1 MAKRMNW
8 WKKFRGSL
16 IGRSLEV
23 ILYAVLLVMICLY
36 FTGNGTFVYEGF

>member
-1 MAKRMNW
+1 MNW

-16 IGRSLEV
+16 AGRSLEV